1 MQQVNHL
8 RLTNQSNKESN
19 LGASS
24 SMSFTFTKLNIMVTA
39 AAIGMYL
46 PTGPRVELA
55 IDMQKLQC

>member
-1 MQQVNHL
+1 
-8 RLTNQSNKESN
+8 
-19 LGASS
+19 
-24 SMSFTFTKLNIMVTA
+24 MSFTFTKLNKMVTA

>member
-1 MQQVNHL
+1 
-8 RLTNQSNKESN
+8 
-19 LGASS
+19 
-24 SMSFTFTKLNIMVTA
+24 MSFTFTKLNNKLVTA